1 MTLTTFVGVPFE
13 TYHKFIE
20 QEDAENKQL
29 DAIAKK
35 YDKRYERRESKI
47 ASLRRE
53 IERLEA
59 RQNQELCVWH
69 NVMDRHIARNKRIC
83 DMFDELTAAKAN
95 GYVEALP
102 F

>member
-13 TYHKFIE
+13 VYHKFIE

-35 YDKRYERRESKI
+35 YGKRYERRESKI
-47 ASLRRE
+47 ASLERE
-53 IERLEA
+53 LERLEA
-59 RQNQELCVWH
+59 RQEQERRIWH
-69 NVMDRHIARNKRIC
+69 NVMDRHIARNKRINA
-83 DMFDELTAAKAN
+83 MFDELTAAREN